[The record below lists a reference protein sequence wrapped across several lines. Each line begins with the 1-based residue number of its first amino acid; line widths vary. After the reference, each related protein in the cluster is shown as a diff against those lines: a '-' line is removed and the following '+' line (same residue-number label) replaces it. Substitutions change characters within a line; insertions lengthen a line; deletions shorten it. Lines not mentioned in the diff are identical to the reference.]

1 MFRLFQKAKDT
12 SSPENSARSYIG
24 VAAAEYGVNYDLIPL
39 ILGKLDEQFQNEILF
54 NFAIGSRR
62 FDNVDDAIR
71 YTSRRAVSNN
81 SAFVIGLKC
90 SVDEI
95 DTHRE
100 KGELSNLI
108 VSITNATTNES
119 VTENSALLKS
129 KNKDSSNSD
138 RPHSPPIK
146 VL

>member
-1 MFRLFQKAKDT
+1 MFRFFLNCCGKAK
-12 SSPENSARSYIG
+12 PEESIRSYIG
-24 VAAAEYGVNYDLIPL
+24 VAATEYGVNYDLIPL

-62 FDNVDDAIR
+62 FDNIADAIR

-119 VTENSALLKS
+119 VTEDSALLKP
-129 KNKDSSNSD
+129 KNKDNNNSD

-146 VL
+146 V